1 MSVDVRTAAPVRTPA
16 QLAEAQLAAYNNR
29 DLETF
34 CACFSADVEVY
45 NHPGQLVLKGEAAF
59 RVRYAERFK
68 APGLLAELLG
78 RTALGECAI
87 DHERIWFE
95 GPELSDP
102 VEAIAVYTVRDG
114 LIARVDFIREGAP
127 Q

>member
-1 MSVDVRTAAPVRTPA
+1 MSLAIRTVAPVRTPA
-16 QLAEAQLAAYNNR
+16 ELAAAQLAAYNDR
-29 DLETF
+29 DLEAF
-34 CACFSADVEVY
+34 CDCFSVDVEIY
-45 NHPGQLVLKGEAAF
+45 NHPGELVLKGEAAF

-68 APGLLAELLG
+68 APGLVAELLG
-78 RTALGECAI
+78 RTTLGDCAI

-95 GPELSDP
+95 GPELSEP
-102 VEAIAVYTVRDG
+102 VEAIAIYTVRDG